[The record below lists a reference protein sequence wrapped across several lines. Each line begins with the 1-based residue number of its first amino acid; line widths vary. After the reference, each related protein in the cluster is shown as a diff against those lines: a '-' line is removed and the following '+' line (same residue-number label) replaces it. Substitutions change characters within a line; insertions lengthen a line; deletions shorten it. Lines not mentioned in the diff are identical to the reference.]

1 MKRRRFPETL
11 LLIVACLLLSACA
24 GVRQMVR
31 DDQLARLQFEEAE
44 MTRARHSVEEVLK
57 NPQHVS
63 LFVGLPALNKSLAH
77 LDGARFL
84 LHGDVAGPETKK
96 VWLHLQRVRMAARN
110 GVPTAL
116 LEGTVV
122 RGWARVRVVGEALI
136 AVELDPDEI
145 GEAHLRVR
153 LRSLRPTIL
162 FGPWA
167 IPVWGLIRDVAELG
181 LSQNLPK
188 LDPNL
193 DELPIQLTKVQGIKE
208 KATSKEE
215 ISSQNFLNARYRI
228 DTPAIQFNVS
238 QLIQAFVLDDGLYL
252 FVKYQR

>member
-1 MKRRRFPETL
+1 MERQRFREPF
-11 LLIVACLLLSACA
+11 LLIVACLFLSSCA
-24 GVRQMVR
+24 GVRQMIR

-44 MTRARHSVEEVLK
+44 MTRAHQSIEEVLK

-63 LFVGLPALNKSLAH
+63 LFVGLPALNKTLAH

-84 LHGDVAGPETKK
+84 LQGDVAAPESRKT
-96 VWLHLQRVRMAARN
+96 WLHLQRVRMSARN
-110 GVPTAL
+110 GVPTAQI
-116 LEGTVV
+116 EGTVV

-136 AVELDPDEI
+136 ALELDPHEI

-162 FGPWA
+162 FGPLA

-188 LDPNL
+188 LDPKL

-228 DTPAIQFNVS
+228 DTPAIEFNVS
-238 QLIQAFVLDDGLYL
+238 QLIQTFVLDDGLYL
-252 FVKYQR
+252 HVRYQH